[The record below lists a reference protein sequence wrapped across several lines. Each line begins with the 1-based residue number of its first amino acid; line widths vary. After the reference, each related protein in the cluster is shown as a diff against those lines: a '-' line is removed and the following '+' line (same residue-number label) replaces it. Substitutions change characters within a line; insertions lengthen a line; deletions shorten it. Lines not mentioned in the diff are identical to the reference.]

1 MNPCEKHS
9 VNILRC
15 LDNELSGQELQD
27 FRNHLASCSSCTTH
41 LEEERELSRL
51 FQRSRPLYSAPAAL
65 RARVSAA
72 AMQERSVTNH
82 ALDQARNGVSHFPRN
97 LLNIVRLPWSLSWKL
112 APALLAVIVC
122 LVFIPNGVRQV
133 HAADY
138 VETAVDT
145 HRSYVD
151 GNLPIGIE
159 TDSPDEVTE
168 WISGKVPFQF
178 RLPSSDLTPQ
188 SKPLYRLTGASVVN
202 FKGSPAALIT
212 YATKKEKI
220 SLLVASSKSAV
231 VAGGDEVRADALTFH
246 YRSHHGYK
254 VITWSNHDLSYALV
268 SSVSGSAR
276 ESCLVCHQNM
286 ADHDAFTPAR

>member
-1 MNPCEKHS
+1 
-9 VNILRC
+9 
-15 LDNELSGQELQD
+15 
-27 FRNHLASCSSCTTH
+27 
-41 LEEERELSRL
+41 
-51 FQRSRPLYSAPAAL
+51 
-65 RARVSAA
+65 
-72 AMQERSVTNH
+72 MQERSVTNH

-231 VAGGDEVRADALTFH
+231 VAGGDEVRAGALTFH